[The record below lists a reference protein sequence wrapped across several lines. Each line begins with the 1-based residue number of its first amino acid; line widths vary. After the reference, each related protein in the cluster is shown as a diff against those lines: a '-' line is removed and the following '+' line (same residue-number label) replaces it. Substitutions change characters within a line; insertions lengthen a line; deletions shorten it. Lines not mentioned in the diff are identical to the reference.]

1 MRIVEN
7 LFSNIMKYADQE
19 KPVSIHVGLE
29 TEEMTIKVSNYARAN
44 PDEAQ
49 KNGIGLRSC
58 MKLANAMDVKF
69 TSGEENGVF
78 TSFLAIPIIPE
89 IDFSAVAEEENVGG
103 LAQWLKFIFKK
114 CKGFFKKAWEKTK
127 DFILREE

>member
-1 MRIVEN
+1 
-7 LFSNIMKYADQE
+7 
-19 KPVSIHVGLE
+19 
-29 TEEMTIKVSNYARAN
+29 MTIKVSNYARPN

-69 TSGEENGVF
+69 TSGEEDGVF

-89 IDFSAVAEEENVGG
+89 IDFTAVAEEENIGG
-103 LAQWLKFIFKK
+103 FAQWLKFIFKK
-114 CKGFFKKAWEKTK
+114 CKGFFKKAWAKTK
-127 DFILREE
+127 DFVLRKE